1 MIAVA
6 GAAAGAALIAS
17 ALWPAAEIALA
28 QAALRGGD
36 RVSHALAVGRTVERI
51 APAAMLLVLVLRLLS
66 GASRR
71 RTGSRA
77 RFRAIAFLVLTF
89 ALGPGLLVN
98 GLLKSLS
105 HRPRPLH
112 TAQVMGAGDDY
123 RPFYAFDGGCR
134 RNCSFSSGE
143 TAGAFWMV
151 APALLTPPQVRPAA
165 VAAGLA
171 FGTIAGAMRIAAG
184 AHFLSDV
191 AFSALAAL
199 LLILAAYRILRI
211 RDDPQRADALRPPR
225 AEL

>member
-6 GAAAGAALIAS
+6 ALTLIGS

-28 QAALRGGD
+28 QLALRGGD
-36 RVSHALAVGRTVERI
+36 RVAQALAVARSIERI
-51 APAAMLLVLVLRLLS
+51 TPAAMLLTLALQLLRD
-66 GASRR
+66 ASRCR
-71 RTGSRA
+71 AQSRA
-77 RFRAIAFLVLTF
+77 RFRAIAFLALTF
-89 ALGPGLLVN
+89 ALGPGLVVN
-98 GLLKSLS
+98 GLLKSVS

-112 TAQVMGAGDDY
+112 TAQVMGVGDDY
-123 RPFYAFDGGCR
+123 RPFYAFDGACR

-171 FGTIAGAMRIAAG
+171 FGAIAGAIRIAAG

-199 LLILAAYRILRI
+199 LLILVAYRILRI
-211 RDDPQRADALRPPR
+211 GDDPPRADALRPPR

>member
-51 APAAMLLVLVLRLLS
+51 APAAMLLALVLRLLS
-66 GASRR
+66 EASLCRAQ
-71 RTGSRA
+71 SRA
-77 RFRAIAFLVLTF
+77 RFRATAFLALTF
-89 ALGPGLLVN
+89 ALGPGLVVN
-98 GLLKSLS
+98 GLLKSVS

-123 RPFYAFDGGCR
+123 RPFYAFDGACR

-171 FGTIAGAMRIAAG
+171 FGAIAGAIRIAAG

-199 LLILAAYRILRI
+199 LLILAAYRILHI
-211 RDDPQRADALRPPR
+211 GDDPQRADALRPPR